1 MAGFTQL
8 RERQEMEKETI
19 IILCI
24 LVAMVV
30 APIAFLKFWHR
41 PSRLTLVGDNETTSH
56 NQRPDL
62 EVTKGKIL
70 DEMCKM
76 QSGVMVTRL
85 AQGKGLSEAEINI
98 LKYKAN
104 PFHSGAFRVAET
116 ANEDEINK
124 WLKHPM
130 VNHPWSGSFVMDM
143 AAQTPIPV
151 KMMERILR
159 KLLQDNYDSYWKKAE
174 EKVRSINAT
183 V

>member
-1 MAGFTQL
+1 MG
-8 RERQEMEKETI
+8 KETI

-30 APIAFLKFWHR
+30 APSAFLKLWHR

-76 QSGVMVTRL
+76 QSGFMVTRL
-85 AQGKGLSEAEINI
+85 ARGKELSQAEINI

-104 PFHSGAFRVAET
+104 SFYSGAFRVTET
-116 ANEDEINK
+116 VNENEIKK

-130 VNHPWSGSFVMDM
+130 VNHVWPDSFVMSM
-143 AAQTPIPV
+143 AAQTPVPA

-159 KLLQDNYDSYWKKAE
+159 KLLQDNYGSYWKKAE
-174 EKVRSINAT
+174 EKVRSRNAT
-183 V
+183 I